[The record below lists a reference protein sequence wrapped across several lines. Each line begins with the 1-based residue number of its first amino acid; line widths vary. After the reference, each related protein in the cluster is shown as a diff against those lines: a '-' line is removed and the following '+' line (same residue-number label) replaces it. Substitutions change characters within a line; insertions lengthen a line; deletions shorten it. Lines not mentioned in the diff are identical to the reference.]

1 MSNTSPTSA
10 LDESSQKY
18 SENKERLDKSTALHK
33 YAKKKGTMHIQWKK
47 SGSDYQSDSVNH
59 TVPD

>member
-33 YAKKKGTMHIQWKK
+33 YAKKKEQCTF
-47 SGSDYQSDSVNH
+47 SGRNQAQIIRV
-59 TVPD
+59 TA